1 MLPVPVPELS
11 GDILKVVASHVT
23 VKYRWELLRGYK
35 TGSLISFSRP
45 GKSWSYLELSWSY
58 LELNQD
64 KVYVFENFESNV
76 NSHEMQ

>member
-1 MLPVPVPELS
+1 MINLMLFLFYRPKLMLPVPVPELS

-45 GKSWSYLELSWSY
+45 GKSW
-58 LELNQD
+58 
-64 KVYVFENFESNV
+64 NFSV
-76 NSHEMQ
+76 GHE